1 MSKDGIINR
10 LLIENE
16 NWKQA
21 LGFISKE
28 NSELK
33 TGLAEFLSTL
43 DRTNYDVLE
52 ITENFQN
59 LFIKED
65 ETVRSFRIEIADQ
78 QKLLVRDLYEDG
90 DLFHKVIMRQQKL
103 RKEFKKMKEG
113 FKGIKSEF
121 TKYVKNVKE

>member
-78 QKLLVRDLYEDG
+78 QKLLLRDLYEDG